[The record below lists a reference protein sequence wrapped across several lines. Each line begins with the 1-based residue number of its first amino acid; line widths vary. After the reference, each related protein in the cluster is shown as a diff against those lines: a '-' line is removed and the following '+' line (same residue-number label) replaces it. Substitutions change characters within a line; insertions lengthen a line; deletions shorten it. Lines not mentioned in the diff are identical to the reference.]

1 MNQVKIF
8 ENADFGSIR
17 TIEQDGKVLFCGR
30 DIATALG
37 YANPNK
43 ALSDHCKGVPIRY
56 PLQTPGGMQEIRFI
70 AEGDVYRLITHS
82 RLPAAEQ
89 FEQWVFDEILP
100 TIRRNG
106 YYVNQGAETAPEN
119 DQVKEILMKMIQQQ
133 ESFINNQRE
142 LIDSQHKTIESQA
155 DMFNKMAEMFTK
167 IFESN
172 IQREQ
177 GVPNGNSNGKTSN
190 VKFPAAPGQLIT
202 MTDVAQALGI
212 SRKIFINMLVS
223 AKIVYKTDGGY
234 KPFDGYIQNG
244 YMSFM
249 EFHSDKTGSTQYTVK
264 ITEDGFYFLADK
276 FG

>member
-1 MNQVKIF
+1 MNEIKIF

-37 YANPNK
+37 YQRPAD
-43 ALSDHCKGVPIRY
+43 AIAAHCKGVCVLP
-56 PLQTPGGMQEIRFI
+56 TPSNGGVQNMKFI
-70 AEGDVYRLITHS
+70 TEGDVYRLITHS
-82 RLPAAEQ
+82 RLPAAEK
-89 FEQWVFDEILP
+89 FEQWVFDEVLP
-100 TIRRNG
+100 AICRNG
-106 YYVNQGAETAPEN
+106 YYVNHNAEASAEN
-119 DQVKEILMKMIQQQ
+119 DQMKELLMKMIQQQ
-133 ESFINNQRE
+133 ESVIY
-142 LIDSQHKTIESQA
+142 SQHKTIESQV
-155 DMFNKMAEMFTK
+155 DMFNKMTDMFTK

-202 MTDVAQALGI
+202 MTAVAQALRIG
-212 SRKIFINMLVS
+212 RQRFINMLIS
-223 AKIVYKTDGGY
+223 EKIIYKTDGGY
-234 KPFDGYIQNG
+234 KPFDEYIQNG
-244 YMSFM
+244 YMSFT

>member
-37 YANPNK
+37 YQRPAD
-43 ALSDHCKGVPIRY
+43 AIAAHCKGVCVLP
-56 PLQTPGGMQEIRFI
+56 TPSNGGVQNMKFI
-70 AEGDVYRLITHS
+70 TEGDVYRLITHS
-82 RLPAAEQ
+82 RLPAAEK
-89 FEQWVFDEILP
+89 FEQWVFDEVLP
-100 TIRRNG
+100 TIRRTG
-106 YYVNQGAETAPEN
+106 YYVNQGAEASAEN
-119 DQVKEILMKMIQQQ
+119 DQMKELLVKMIQQQ
-133 ESFINNQRE
+133 ESVIY
-142 LIDSQHKTIESQA
+142 SQHKTIESQV
-155 DMFNKMAEMFTK
+155 DMFNKMADMFTK
-167 IFESN
+167 IIEGSA
-172 IQREQ
+172 QREPYAADDSRNN
-177 GVPNGNSNGKTSN
+177 VPKI
-190 VKFPAAPGQLIT
+190 KFPANPGQLIT

-244 YMSFM
+244 YMSFT
-249 EFHSDKTGSTQYTVK
+249 EFHSDKTENTQYTVK

>member
-1 MNQVKIF
+1 MNEIKIF
-8 ENADFGSIR
+8 ENADFGSVR

-30 DIATALG
+30 DVASALG
-37 YANPNK
+37 YTNPNK
-43 ALSDHCKGVPIRY
+43 TLADHCKGVPIRY

-70 AEGDVYRLITHS
+70 TEGDVYRLITHS

-89 FEQWVFDEILP
+89 FERWVFDEVLP
-100 TIRRNG
+100 AIRCNG
-106 YYVNQGAETAPEN
+106 YYVNHNADASTEN
-119 DQVKEILMKMIQQQ
+119 NQMKEFLMKMLQQQ
-133 ESFINNQRE
+133 ESVIY
-142 LIDSQHKTIESQA
+142 SQHKTIESQV
-155 DMFNKMAEMFTK
+155 DMFNKMTDMFTK

-172 IQREQ
+172 IQREH
-177 GVPNGNSNGKTSN
+177 GAPNSNSNGKTSN

-202 MTDVAQALGI
+202 MTAVAQALRIGRQRFIDMLI
-212 SRKIFINMLVS
+212 SEKII
-223 AKIVYKTDGGY
+223 YKTNGGY
-234 KPFDGYIQNG
+234 KPFDEYIQNG